1 MANNLFSRFGNSSV
15 ATNQNANVNNVGNNV
30 NNNQNNQLNI
40 LSQLAKL
47 KNNPGEILDILLQ
60 NGKINQQQYDELLPY
75 KNRPELIGQYLINN
89 GKIK

>member
-1 MANNLFSRFGNSSV
+1 MANSLFNRFGNSSGV
-15 ATNQNANVNNVGNNV
+15 TNQNANINNVGNN
-30 NNNQNNQLNI
+30 QNNQSNI

-60 NGKINQQQYDELLPY
+60 NGKINQQQYNELLPY
-75 KNRPELIGQYLINN
+75 KNRPELIGQYLLNN